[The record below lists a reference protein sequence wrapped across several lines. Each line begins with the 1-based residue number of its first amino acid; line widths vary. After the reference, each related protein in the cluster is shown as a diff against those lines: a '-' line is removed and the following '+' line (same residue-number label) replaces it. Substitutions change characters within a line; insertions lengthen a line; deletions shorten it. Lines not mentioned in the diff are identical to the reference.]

1 MAGVGGTGFT
11 QSFGGCAGQE
21 AQGLEIH
28 ILIAAMHP
36 CPYGYFGDPVKE
48 CTCSLSMVSRYQKC
62 ISGPLLDRI
71 DVPTKL
77 AYIEVPRVEYEK
89 LADDRLGEKS
99 EDIRARVE
107 KAREVRCIL
116 R

>member
-1 MAGVGGTGFT
+1 M
-11 QSFGGCAGQE
+11 
-21 AQGLEIH
+21 
-28 ILIAAMHP
+28 
-36 CPYGYFGDPVKE
+36 
-48 CTCSLSMVSRYQKC
+48 MVSRYQKC

-89 LADDRLGEKS
+89 LTDDRLGEKS

-107 KAREVRCIL
+107 KAREVRCTL